1 MSKRNSM
8 LQAVAIAITLSSPV
22 SAMAWGKASEFTQ
35 ILNNLQLL
43 KVAMESAKSARAEV
57 SALTVQNKQYGID
70 MANIAKFGAMPSNTP
85 HGAKSQADLVT
96 YAKALETLHGSLEEQ
111 QKVMDARMSEARL
124 SGLTWEQYTERVHA
138 DAQNQNKRAISRM
151 QYEAS
156 VLEQV
161 KSDYEAARSFEP
173 MIANS
178 VGTQQSLQVMNKQMN
193 RLVLQNAK
201 LTETLVATMQE
212 QSRAQAEAAVASER
226 GTTEVTKLNSQQQA
240 IIKRQE
246 AAAKLLQKK

>member
-8 LQAVAIAITLSSPV
+8 AQVVAVAIVLSSPV
-22 SAMAWGKASEFTQ
+22 SAWAWGKASEMTQ
-35 ILNNLQLL
+35 ILNNIQLL
-43 KVAMESAKSARAEV
+43 KVASDSAKSARAEI
-57 SALTVQNKQYGID
+57 SALAVQNKQYGID
-70 MANIAKFGAMPSNTP
+70 IANNAKFGSMPSNTP
-85 HGAKSQADLVT
+85 HGTKSQDDLVT

-111 QKVMDARMSEARL
+111 QKMMDTRMAEARL

-173 MIANS
+173 MIAGS
-178 VGTQQSLQVMNKQMN
+178 VGLQQSLQVMNKQMN

-201 LTETLVATMQE
+201 LTETIVATMQE
-212 QSRAQAEAAVASER
+212 STRAQADAAER
-226 GTTEVTKLNSQQQA
+226 KERSAAEMTTLNSQQKA
-240 IIKRQE
+240 ITARQQ
-246 AAAKLLQKK
+246 AAAKALQAK